1 MGQKYKNKQFK
12 QKQKQ
17 KTKKKGT
24 FCIKSI
30 QMSQYK
36 EYYVSMRDK
45 NNQDGL
51 YRSVYNRR

>member
-1 MGQKYKNKQFK
+1 
-12 QKQKQ
+12 
-17 KTKKKGT
+17 
-24 FCIKSI
+24 
-30 QMSQYK
+30 MSQYK